1 MPPDLEVVDA
11 RGPGQLTV
19 PSGFAYNPAR
29 PTIRPQILLGAIPM
43 ILAYNDNGPGPV
55 VVLLHGF
62 PLDRSMWSWQETT
75 LGSIYRVITPDLR
88 GHGQSAAPEG
98 IYTMEAMAED
108 VIETLDALQL
118 TEPVVLGGLSM
129 GGYVALA
136 LIDEYPERF
145 RALML
150 IDTKA
155 EGDTPE
161 AARGREELAGGV
173 EAAGNS
179 AAVAAALLPKLFSE
193 TTRQRRPQL
202 IARMRE
208 VMEKTPA
215 RAVAGALRGMAA
227 RQDRTAE
234 LAQIAVPT
242 LVLVG
247 ANDAITPPNE
257 AQKMAEAIPD
267 AQIVIIPDAGHL
279 APYENP
285 EATNEAMLHFLRGL
299 D

>member
-1 MPPDLEVVDA
+1 ML
-11 RGPGQLTV
+11 
-19 PSGFAYNPAR
+19 
-29 PTIRPQILLGAIPM
+29 
-43 ILAYNDNGPGPV
+43 LAYNDNGPGPV

-62 PLDRSMWSWQETT
+62 PLDRSMWSSQETT
-75 LGSIYRVITPDLR
+75 LGSMYRVITPDLR
-88 GHGQSAAPEG
+88 GHGQSAAPDG
-98 IYTMEAMAED
+98 VYSIEAMAED
-108 VIETLDALQL
+108 VIETLDALQV

-136 LIDEYPERF
+136 LMARYPERF

-161 AARGREELAGGV
+161 AARGREELASTV
-173 EAAGNS
+173 EGSGNS
-179 AAVAAALLPKLFSE
+179 GAVASAMLPKLFSE

-202 IARMRE
+202 ISQMRA

-227 RQDRTAE
+227 RPDRTAE

-247 ANDAITPPNE
+247 ADDVITPPDG

-267 AQIVIIPDAGHL
+267 AQIVVVPDAGHL
-279 APYENP
+279 APLENP
-285 EATNEAMLHFLRGL
+285 QATNEAILHFLQGL

>member
-1 MPPDLEVVDA
+1 M
-11 RGPGQLTV
+11 
-19 PSGFAYNPAR
+19 
-29 PTIRPQILLGAIPM
+29 
-43 ILAYNDNGPGPV
+43 
-55 VVLLHGF
+55 
-62 PLDRSMWSWQETT
+62 
-75 LGSIYRVITPDLR
+75 
-88 GHGQSAAPEG
+88 
-98 IYTMEAMAED
+98 
-108 VIETLDALQL
+108 
-118 TEPVVLGGLSM
+118 VLGGLSM

-136 LIDEYPERF
+136 LVARYPERF

-155 EGDTPE
+155 EGRL
-161 AARGREELAGGV
+161 ARGRPGPRGAGQQV
-173 EAAGNS
+173 EAAGN
-179 AAVAAALLPKLFSE
+179 AEAVAAAMLPKLFSE

-202 IARMRE
+202 IAQMRE

-227 RQDRTAE
+227 RPDRTAE

-247 ANDAITPPNE
+247 ADDAITPPDE

-267 AQIVIIPDAGHL
+267 AQIVVIPDAGHL
-279 APYENP
+279 APFENP
-285 EATNEAMLHFLRGL
+285 EATNEAILRFLGL